1 MIMLRN
7 VETSQER
14 WENDG
19 TKIGG
24 RGWGISVGHGVRCT
38 AVLHPWAVAAGVV
51 CAGRCAEDR
60 EVLAGAVLV
69 YPDFKR

>member
-24 RGWGISVGHGVRCT
+24 RGWGISVGHGVRCPE
-38 AVLHPWAVAAGVV
+38 VLHPGAAAPGVV

-60 EVLAGAVLV
+60 EVLAGAGLV
-69 YPDFKR
+69 HPNRQG